1 MGLDQ
6 VVQEVRDGGDK
17 RAQEILGAAR
27 AEADAILAKAREQAD
42 AYKAQRLAQAER
54 DVEQL
59 QRQHLSNAQFEAR
72 KLVLETENELRG
84 ALRATIVEG
93 LSGLNAA
100 TRKKHIA
107 ALLKQA
113 KDVVPKGK
121 VWGAAAD
128 AKALGEAKEYAFAGD
143 VDIAGGLIVESEDGK
158 VRLDLSYETLLDD
171 AWRDVLKA
179 ESGLFA

>member
-6 VVQEVRDGGDK
+6 VVQEVREGGEK
-17 RAQEILGAAR
+17 QAQEILAAAR
-27 AEADAILAKAREQAD
+27 SEADAILAQAHEQAD

-59 QRQHLSNAQFEAR
+59 KRQHLSNAQFEAR
-72 KLVLETENELRG
+72 KLVLETENELR
-84 ALRATIVEG
+84 ATLRTTIVEG
-93 LSGLNAA
+93 LAGLGAA
-100 TRKKHIA
+100 ARKKHIA

-113 KDVVPKGK
+113 TAVVPSGK

-128 AKALGEAKEYAFAGD
+128 AKVLGDAKEYTFAGE
-143 VDIAGGLIVESEDGK
+143 VDIAGGLIVESEDGT